1 MSAFD
6 MHHLANPLIA
16 MIHVP
21 ALPGTPRH
29 SLSVS
34 EILKKCETEAETYRA
49 LGVGAIIVENMHD
62 VPYLPR
68 EVGPEITATMTRC
81 LEVVKT
87 VSGLPVGV
95 QILAGANK
103 AALAT
108 ALASGCDFIRAE
120 GFIFGHIAD
129 EGWLNADAG
138 ELMRYRKL
146 IGAEHIQVFTDIKK
160 KHSSH
165 AVTSDLDVVE
175 TVKAAE
181 FFLSDGVIITGTA
194 TGEPVLPAEAESVRN
209 ATTLPVL
216 IGSGITPHNI
226 HLYRDH
232 ADAFIVGSWIKQEGD
247 WKNGPDPKRVEQLM
261 KKL

>member
-1 MSAFD
+1 ML
-6 MHHLANPLIA
+6 HLSNPLIA

-29 SLSVS
+29 QLPVS
-34 EILKKCETEAETYRA
+34 DILKQCEQEAETYRK

-68 EVGPEITATMTRC
+68 EVGPEITAVMTRC
-81 LEVVKT
+81 LEVVKST
-87 VSGLPVGV
+87 SGLAVGA

-103 AALAT
+103 AALAA
-108 ALASGCDFIRAE
+108 ALAADCDFIRAE

-129 EGWLNADAG
+129 EGWLNADAAD
-138 ELMRYRKL
+138 LMRYRKL
-146 IGAEHIQVFTDIKK
+146 IGAEHVKVFTDVKK

-209 ATTLPVL
+209 ATDLPVL

-232 ADAFIVGSWIKQEGD
+232 ADAFIVGSWIKKDGN
-247 WKNGPDPKRVEQLM
+247 WKNGPDPKRVEQLL
-261 KKL
+261 KKLKH